1 MPIDVNK
8 DKDGCFVRWGV
19 EGKKYYYECG
29 NEEERNK
36 AKEKAYKQGYAIG
49 DLTDQDKL
57 VQKITRMKQ
66 RNLQSNRVSFDY
78 DGVVTKQVI
87 RERIKTLIDAG
98 VDVYIISARDS
109 RLDIMNMVLPL
120 GVKGSNVFAVG
131 SNEEKVRTVKR
142 LRINKHYDNNPNVIK
157 QLPGIGILVR

>member
-8 DKDGCFVRWGV
+8 DSQGCFVRWGV

-29 NEEERNK
+29 NQEERNQ

-66 RNLQSNRVSFDY
+66 RNLQSGRVSFDY
-78 DGVVTKQVI
+78 DGVVTTSSMKQKI
-87 RERIKTLIDAG
+87 RTLIEGG

-109 RLDIMNMVLPL
+109 RLDIMNTATLL
-120 GVKGSNVFAVG
+120 GVKSDHVFATGSNT
-131 SNEEKVRTVKR
+131 EKIKKVKQ
-142 LRINKHYDNNPNVIK
+142 LRIGKHYDNNPNVIK
-157 QLPGIGILVR
+157 ELPGIGILVR